1 MQLVVK
7 RFTGR
12 FGAMGTIALLAV
24 TVSPLSAQTTPQH
37 PANQPWMNLSLSPA
51 QRADLLLREMTLDE
65 KITLVHGEGMPGW
78 PKMSPPILAVQ
89 SLSNGGAGM
98 ILGIARLGIPTV
110 QMDDAAYGVRFSADN
125 GRYSTALPSNLGS
138 TASWDPEAACAYGTL
153 IGKELR
159 AQGYNMTLGGG
170 TNLTR
175 DPRNGRTFE
184 YMGEDPV
191 LAGTMVGQ
199 RIHCEG
205 AQHIIS
211 DIKHYALNDQEAGR
225 QEVDVHISERA
236 ARESD
241 MLAFQIGVA
250 TGHPNAVMCSYNGIN
265 GDYACE
271 NHWLLTDVLKKEW
284 NFPGFVLS
292 DWAATHS
299 TEKASAAGLDNEEP
313 LDEFFGPKLKAAVES
328 GKVPMAEF
336 DDHVRRILYAYFASG
351 IFDHPTKKSVVDA
364 QGGFEVAR
372 RVEEQSAVLLRNAA
386 RGGSPQLPL
395 DSSKLRSVAVIG
407 MHADTGMIS
416 GGGSAQ
422 VDPMGATTGMKW
434 RSQVW
439 FPTSPLEAIRAK
451 IPAAHLSFCSGENI
465 AEAVAQ
471 AKQAEVAVI
480 FVWQWEAE
488 DGDLPNLSLPGNQD
502 ELIAAVAAANPHTIV
517 VLETGSAVKMPWLE
531 KTAAVLEAWYGGSK
545 GADAIAN
552 LLFGAV
558 DPSGKLPMTFP
569 MSENDLPRTTIAQ
582 PPKPVVN
589 GVLSF
594 NVDYNIEGAAVGYK
608 WYESQKKPVLF
619 PFGFGL
625 SYTTFKYS
633 GLTLAPGG
641 TMAIFTLQNTGH
653 RSGAEIAQVYATLPS
668 ASGESWKR
676 LVGWIKVEL
685 DPNES
690 REVKVRLEPLAL
702 SVWDE
707 TAHKFVQPSGSY
719 RIVVGG
725 SSADTQLSGTFTVQ

>member
-1 MQLVVK
+1 MRSLVK
-7 RFTGR
+7 RFTVQS
-12 FGAMGTIALLAV
+12 GAMSAVALLAFTGSV
-24 TVSPLSAQTTPQH
+24 LPAQRAPQKQ
-37 PANQPWMNLSLSPA
+37 ANQPWMNASLPPA
-51 QRADLLLREMTLDE
+51 QRADMVLQQMTLDE
-65 KITLVHGEGMPGW
+65 KIVLVHGEGMPGW
-78 PKMSPPILAVQ
+78 AKMSPQILAVQ
-89 SLSNGGAGM
+89 GQSNGGAGM
-98 ILGIARLGIPTV
+98 ILPIERLGIPRI
-110 QMDDAAYGVRFSADN
+110 QMDDAAYGVRFSAAN
-125 GRYSTALPSNLGS
+125 GRYSTALTSNMGS

-170 TNLTR
+170 TNITR

-191 LAGTMVGQ
+191 LAGTLVGQ
-199 RIHCEG
+199 RIRCEG
-205 AQHIIS
+205 AQHVIS

-225 QEVDVHISERA
+225 QEVDVRISERA

-271 NHWLLTDVLKKEW
+271 NRWLLTDVLKKEW
-284 NFPGFVLS
+284 NFPGFVIS

-313 LDEFFGPKLKAAVES
+313 LDNFFGAPLKAAVES
-328 GKVPMAEF
+328 GKVPMAQL

-351 IFDHPTKKSVVDA
+351 IIDDPPHKSVVDV
-364 QGGFEVAR
+364 QSGFDIAR
-372 RVEEQSAVLLRNAA
+372 RVEEQSAVLLHNQ
-386 RGGSPQLPL
+386 SQLPL

-422 VDPMGATTGMKW
+422 VDPQGGTPVKW
-434 RSQVW
+434 RSQIW

-451 IPAAHLSFCSGENI
+451 VPGAHLSFSSGENI

-471 AKQAEVAVI
+471 AKQAEVAV
-480 FVWQWEAE
+480 VLAWQWEAE

-517 VLETGSAVKMPWLE
+517 VLETGSAVKMPWLS

-552 LLFGAV
+552 ILFGAV
-558 DPSGKLPMTFP
+558 NPSGKLPMTFP
-569 MSENDLPRTTIAQ
+569 MSENDLPRKTIAK
-582 PPKPVVN
+582 PPQPVVN

-594 NVDYNIEGAAVGYK
+594 KVDYNIEGAAVGYK
-608 WYESQKKPVLF
+608 WFESQKKPVLF

-633 GLTLAPGG
+633 ALTISPDGSAA
-641 TMAIFTLQNTGH
+641 TFTLQNTGL
-653 RSGAEIAQVYATLPS
+653 RRGAEVAQVYATLPS
-668 ASGESWKR
+668 SSGESWKR
-676 LVGWIKVEL
+676 LVGWKKIEL
-685 DPNES
+685 DPNQTIEL
-690 REVKVRLEPLAL
+690 KVSLEPLAL

-707 TAHKFVQPSGSY
+707 NAHKFVRPSGSY
-719 RIVVGG
+719 RVVVGG
-725 SSADTQLSGTFTVQ
+725 SSADAPLSGTFSVQ

>member
-1 MQLVVK
+1 MPSATKRLVN
-7 RFTGR
+7 RFDR
-12 FGAMGTIALLAV
+12 ISAIAVLAV
-24 TVSPLSAQTTPQH
+24 SCSLLPAQNTPQH
-37 PANQPWMNLSLSPA
+37 HDWQNASLPPA
-51 QRADLLLREMTLDE
+51 QRADMVLKQMTLDE
-65 KITLVHGEGMPGW
+65 KILLVHGEGMKDW
-78 PKMSPPILAVQ
+78 KNMSAAILAVQ
-89 SLSNGGAGM
+89 NQSNGGAGM
-98 ILGIARLGIPTV
+98 ILGIPRLGIPTV
-110 QMDDAAYGVRFSADN
+110 QMDDAAYGVRFSATN

-199 RIHCEG
+199 RIRCEG
-205 AQHIIS
+205 AQHVIS
-211 DIKHYALNDQEAGR
+211 DIKHYALNGQEAGR
-225 QEVDVHISERA
+225 QEVDVRISERA

-241 MLAFQIGVA
+241 LLAFQIGVA

-265 GDYACE
+265 GDYACDSR
-271 NHWLLTDVLKKEW
+271 WLLTDVLKKEW
-284 NFPGFVLS
+284 GFPGFVVS

-313 LDEFFGPKLKAAVES
+313 LDEFFGPKMKAAVES
-328 GKVPMAEF
+328 GKVPAAEL
-336 DDHVRRILYAYFASG
+336 DDHVRRILYAYFDSG
-351 IFDHPTKKSVVDA
+351 IVDDPAHKSVVDV
-364 QGGFEVAR
+364 QSGFDIAR

-386 RGGSPQLPL
+386 RGAAPMLPL
-395 DSSKLRSVAVIG
+395 NSATLRSAAVIG

-422 VDPMGATTGMKW
+422 VDPQGGTPGKW

-451 IPAAHLSFCSGENI
+451 APAARLSFCSGENI

-471 AKQAEVAVI
+471 AKQAEVAVVL
-480 FVWQWEAE
+480 VWQWEAE

-502 ELIAAVAAANPHTIV
+502 ELISAVAAANPRTIV
-517 VLETGSAVKMPWLE
+517 VLETGSAVKMPWLD
-531 KTAAVLEAWYGGSK
+531 KTAAVLEAWFGGSK
-545 GADAIAN
+545 GADAVAN

-558 DPSGKLPMTFP
+558 NPSGKLPMTFP
-569 MSENDLPRTTIAQ
+569 MSENDLPRKTIAK
-582 PPKPVVN
+582 PPQPVVN

-594 NVDYNIEGAAVGYK
+594 KVDYNIEGAAVGYK
-608 WYESQKKPVLF
+608 WYESQKKAVLF

-633 GLTLAPGG
+633 ALTVSPDGSTA
-641 TMAIFTLQNTGH
+641 TFTLQNTG
-653 RSGAEIAQVYATLPS
+653 RRRGAEVAQVYATLP
-668 ASGESWKR
+668 AAAGEPWQR
-676 LVGWIKVEL
+676 LVAFKKIEL
-685 DPNES
+685 DPNET
-690 REVKVRLEPLAL
+690 REVKLTLEPLAL
-702 SVWDE
+702 DVWDAG
-707 TAHKFVQPSGSY
+707 AHKFVRPSGSY
-719 RIVVGG
+719 RVVVGG
-725 SSADTQLSGTFTVQ
+725 SSADTPLSSTFTVH